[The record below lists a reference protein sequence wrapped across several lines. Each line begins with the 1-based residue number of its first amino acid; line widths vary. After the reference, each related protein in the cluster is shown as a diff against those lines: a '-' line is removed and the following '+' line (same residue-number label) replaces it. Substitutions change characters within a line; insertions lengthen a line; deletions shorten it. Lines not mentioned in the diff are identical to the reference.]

1 MKSALTVLAMVGM
14 LTTARSAL
22 AVESPKDVETD
33 HVDAKDDG
41 GPHSVGVLIH
51 PVAMATGWY
60 GGEVDA
66 AVNEHGV
73 LSVEGEGSY
82 TGLHGVHVAFGGA
95 YFSRRSFRGFYIRN
109 TVDWAR
115 VAADG
120 VAASGLG
127 TSFTLGYAWTW
138 SVGPTLRLGG
148 GVRLA
153 YHDELVGAQ
162 PSPLAFNGVG
172 LKLDAD
178 LGWVF

>member
-1 MKSALTVLAMVGM
+1 MKSALTALGMVGM
-14 LTTARSAL
+14 LTTAHSAL
-22 AVESPKDVETD
+22 AVESRKDVETD

-41 GPHSVGVLIH
+41 GPRSVGMLVH
-51 PVAMATGWY
+51 PLTMATGWY

-73 LSVEGEGSY
+73 LSVEGEGCF
-82 TGLHGVHVAFGGA
+82 TGLHGFHVALGGA
-95 YFSRRSFRGFYIRN
+95 YFFRRSFHGLYFRD

-115 VAADG
+115 VALDG
-120 VAASGLG
+120 VAGSGLG

-148 GVRLA
+148 GFRLA
-153 YHDELVGAQ
+153 YDGVAGAQ
-162 PSPLAFNGVG
+162 PSPLALNDVG